1 MCRFKFAVLKDGDLL
16 HFRYRRVL
24 TKPKINNNYSH
35 SESCGCCFATL
46 CDRSQASVLG
56 ARGARQIRRSERWR
70 FVALSLPAE
79 LHKAIKQ
86 ISGHSAMLWPLF
98 VLLYFSCHPSASTLT
113 KNALSL
119 ALHHVLA
126 SLVKGRWIDGKAQTV
141 ALLRFTCGMS
151 DFFIHQ
157 TFLPSRRR
165 DCHTNPCP
173 TKREDDSSYIK

>member
-86 ISGHSAMLWPLF
+86 ISGHSAML
-98 VLLYFSCHPSASTLT
+98 
-113 KNALSL
+113 
-119 ALHHVLA
+119 
-126 SLVKGRWIDGKAQTV
+126 
-141 ALLRFTCGMS
+141 
-151 DFFIHQ
+151 
-157 TFLPSRRR
+157 
-165 DCHTNPCP
+165 
-173 TKREDDSSYIK
+173 